1 MKGVYINGRHT
12 KRGEPYYS
20 LKVISYV
27 AKIPVYK
34 GQKDAKVVF
43 NWGGGGFVAPRGA
56 TVLNRKFVY
65 GGKYRQ
71 SQFMIRAGCKTPQS
85 WKHLKNVPTG
95 SFPVLEKLE
104 RSQGGKGIILLRTK
118 PARRTQSKRRWY
130 QKYIDK
136 KREYRVFFFLD
147 EIPSVNE
154 KIPTDRSQVTWNLS
168 NSSWTGAY
176 GLKENAKLKKI
187 VLAGTKALNLD
198 WGAADVLEDTKG
210 GFWIC
215 EINSRPGCQNPG
227 GEKAT
232 FRRNRNG
239 IYEPISGGVGGGSA
253 GMWASQFRKFLEK
266 KGKK

>member
-1 MKGVYINGRHT
+1 MKKGVYINGRHT

-20 LKVISYV
+20 LKVISHV
-27 AKIPVYK
+27 AQIPVYK

-56 TVLNRKFVY
+56 TVLNRKFVH

-71 SQFMIRAGCKTPQS
+71 SQFMLKAGCKTPQS
-85 WKHLKNVPTG
+85 WKYLKNIPAG

-104 RSQGGKGIILLRTK
+104 RSQGGKGIILLRRK
-118 PARRTQSKRRWY
+118 PNRGQPKARWY

-147 EIPSVNE
+147 DITMVNE
-154 KIPTDRSQVTWNLS
+154 KIPKDRSQVTWNLH
-168 NSSWTGAY
+168 NSSWSGAY
-176 GLKENAKLKKI
+176 GLKGNANLKKI

-198 WGAADVLEDTKG
+198 WGAADVLEDTRG
-210 GFWIC
+210 NFWIC

-227 GEKAT
+227 GEKAR
-232 FRRNRNG
+232 FRRNKNG
-239 IYEPISGGVGGGSA
+239 IYEPVEGHAGGGSA
-253 GMWASQFRKFLEK
+253 SMWANQFRKFLEK
-266 KGKK
+266 H